1 MDAYQDFALVY
12 DRFMDNVPYDA
23 WADRICFLLAKYGC
37 PRGPVLDLGCGTGAM
52 TRRLFQ
58 RGFSVTGVDLSERML
73 EIARAADPD
82 ISYFA
87 QDMRSLCPEE
97 PAEAVVSVCDCVN
110 YLLTE
115 EELYSMFLSV
125 RDSLTGPGLLLFD
138 FNTEYKYRE
147 VIGDRTIAESREDC
161 AFIWENFYDE
171 ESRINEYDLTLF
183 AMEEDGR
190 FARSLETHYQRGWR
204 TEEITSIAQAAGF
217 EVLLLEDGE
226 AELCEELAAASA
238 MPEEGVPVTPRT
250 ERVRILLK
258 KRSMTDSA
266 EEEVQ

>member
-1 MDAYQDFALVY
+1 MEAYQDFAIVY

-23 WADRICFLLAKYGC
+23 WADRICVLLAKYGC
-37 PRGPVLDLGCGTGAM
+37 PQGPVLDLGCGTGAM
-52 TRRLFQ
+52 TRRLFR
-58 RGFSVTGVDLSERML
+58 RGFSVCGADLSESML
-73 EIARAADPD
+73 AIAQAEDSD

-87 QDMRSLCPEE
+87 QDMRSLFLAE
-97 PAEAVVSVCDCVN
+97 PVEAIVSICDCVN

-115 EELYSMFLSV
+115 EDFYSMLVSV
-125 RDSLTGPGLLLFD
+125 RENLTGAGLFLFD

-161 AFIWENFYDE
+161 AFIWENWYDE

-204 TEEITSIAQAAGF
+204 TEEITAMAQAAGF
-217 EVLLLEDGE
+217 EVLVLEDGE
-226 AELCEELAAASA
+226 AECDQETSASA
-238 MPEEGVPVTPRT
+238 LPQESLPVGPQT
-250 ERVRILLK
+250 ERGRILLK
-258 KRSMTDSA
+258 KV
-266 EEEVQ
+266 EL